1 MLVCGPAEHDM
12 GDTSVSSSTSAFLG
26 KQVAN
31 LNQAKA
37 ATSSTFAN
45 ILHQTQVAVGLRS
58 KTGFSAGATYD
69 NQTIAGQTKA
79 VFNNAISATKSTLG
93 IKP

>member
-1 MLVCGPAEHDM
+1 MS
-12 GDTSVSSSTSAFLG
+12 DTSSVSSSTAAFLNR
-26 KQVAN
+26 QANN

-58 KTGFSAGATYD
+58 RTGFSSGATYEA
-69 NQTIAGQTKA
+69 QTIAGQTKA
-79 VFNNAISATKSTLG
+79 VFDNAVNATKAALH
-93 IKP
+93 IK

>member
-1 MLVCGPAEHDM
+1 M
-12 GDTSVSSSTSAFLG
+12 GSTSSVSSSAGAFVG
-26 KQVAN
+26 RQTDN

-58 KTGFSAGATYD
+58 KTGFTAGSTYEA
-69 NQTIAGQTKA
+69 QTIAGQTKA
-79 VFNNAISATKSTLG
+79 TFNSAVNATKSLFSL
-93 IKP
+93 K

>member
-1 MLVCGPAEHDM
+1 MS
-12 GDTSVSSSTSAFLG
+12 DTTSISSSTAAFLNR
-26 KQVAN
+26 QANN

-45 ILHQTQVAVGLRS
+45 ILHQTQIAVGLRAR
-58 KTGFSAGATYD
+58 TGFTSGATYD

-79 VFNNAISATKSTLG
+79 FFNNTVNATKAALQ
-93 IKP
+93 IK

>member
-1 MLVCGPAEHDM
+1 MVTFSRENLM
-12 GDTSVSSSTSAFLG
+12 GSTSSVSSSLGAFSG
-26 KQVAN
+26 AQANN

-45 ILHQTQVAVGLRS
+45 LLHQTQVAVGIRS

-69 NQTIAGQTKA
+69 TQTLAGQTKA
-79 VFNNAISATKSTLG
+79 TVNSAISATKSLLH
-93 IKP
+93 IK